1 MPPWLPEPQPLKFAD
16 ERRLS
21 DQQIEL
27 IQKWVEQGAVEGDS
41 GRFAAAAKVRRRMA
55 ARQA

>member
-21 DQQIEL
+21 GEQIAL
-27 IQKWVEQGAVEGDS
+27 IQEVG
-41 GRFAAAAKVRRRMA
+41 
-55 ARQA
+55 